1 MNWADVLND
10 LPLVAILRGLT
21 PEEAEPIGAAL
32 VEAGF
37 RCLEV
42 PLNSPRPLESIAIL
56 RQRLDG
62 VALVGAGT
70 VLTANAVEEVAAAGG
85 QIIISPNCNPAVIG
99 ATKAKGLVSMPSFFT
114 PSEAFTALDA
124 GADALK
130 LFPAEA
136 AGPSAL
142 KSMRAVLPAASVP
155 IFPVG
160 GVDPDAMADYV
171 RAGATG
177 FGIGSS
183 LYAPG
188 RSSADVSKRAS
199 ALVSAWRS
207 CVGAHL
213 RATPNQANHGA

>member
-1 MNWADVLND
+1 MNWADVVND

-21 PEEAEPIGAAL
+21 PEEAEPVGAAL
-32 VEAGF
+32 IEAGF

-56 RQRLDG
+56 RKRFGG
-62 VALVGAGT
+62 VALIGAGT
-70 VLTANAVEEVAAAGG
+70 VLTAGAVDEVASAGG
-85 QIIISPNCNPAVIG
+85 EIIISPNSNPAVIG
-99 ATKAKGLVSMPSFFT
+99 ATKAKGLISLPAFFT

-142 KSMRAVLPAASVP
+142 KAMRAVLPANVP

-160 GVDPDAMADYV
+160 GIDPDAMSDYR
-171 RAGATG
+171 RAGAAG
-177 FGIGSS
+177 FGLGSA
-183 LYAPG
+183 LYTPG
-188 RSSADVSKRAS
+188 RCITEVSQRAS
-199 ALVSAWRS
+199 ALISAWRS
-207 CVGAHL
+207 CSRTQL
-213 RATPNQANHGA
+213 RSPEQAGHGA